1 MGFILQWV
9 EPMRE
14 AGADQYTFHIE
25 ATEIPE
31 ELCRQIHESGMKVGI
46 AVKPNTP
53 ITKIEEYIEA
63 ADMILIMTVEPGF
76 GGQKFMSNMM
86 PKVRHLRQRFPNL
99 NIEVDGGV
107 GPATIQECAQVKI
120 MTCLGDKKM
129 VLIMVHTT
137 FFFLSLHQ
145 AGANMIVSGTAVVRS
160 DDPSQVI
167 NELKTAVDKAIISGC

>member
-1 MGFILQWV
+1 MITLCVMITDGFILQWV

-120 MTCLGDKKM
+120 MTCLKDKKW
-129 VLIMVHTT
+129 
-137 FFFLSLHQ
+137 FL
-145 AGANMIVSGTAVVRS
+145 
-160 DDPSQVI
+160 
-167 NELKTAVDKAIISGC
+167 

>member
-1 MGFILQWV
+1 
-9 EPMRE
+9 MRE

-107 GPATIQECAQVKI
+107 GPATIQECAQVRI
-120 MTCLGDKKM
+120 MTKKW
-129 VLIMVHTT
+129 
-137 FFFLSLHQ
+137 FL
-145 AGANMIVSGTAVVRS
+145 
-160 DDPSQVI
+160 
-167 NELKTAVDKAIISGC
+167 

>member
-1 MGFILQWV
+1 
-9 EPMRE
+9 MRE

-25 ATEIPE
+25 STNIPE

-53 ITKIEEYIEA
+53 ITEIEEVIEA
-63 ADMILIMTVEPGF
+63 ADMVLIMTVEPGF

-86 PKVRHLRQRFPNL
+86 PKVRTLRQRYPNL

-107 GPATIQECAQVKI
+107 GPKTIQECA
-120 MTCLGDKKM
+120 
-129 VLIMVHTT
+129 
-137 FFFLSLHQ
+137 Q

-167 NELKTAVDKAIISGC
+167 NELKMAVDKAII